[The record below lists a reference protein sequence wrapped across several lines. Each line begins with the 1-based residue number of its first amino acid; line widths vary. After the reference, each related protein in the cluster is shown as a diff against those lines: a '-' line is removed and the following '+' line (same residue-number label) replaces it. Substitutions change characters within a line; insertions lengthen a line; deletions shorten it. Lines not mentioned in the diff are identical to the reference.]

1 MLADH
6 STLRTPVRPPLPEDG
21 PVLNVVDLFSG
32 CGGLSLGLEQAA
44 TDAGCRLDITLAV
57 DFEADATA
65 VYTANFPDANAVTA
79 AVESY
84 FDGDLGAPATP
95 TEQATAQAHPRT
107 AILMGGPPCQGHSN
121 LNNITRRRDPK
132 NELYAR
138 MARAAEIL
146 HPAFVIIENVPSVRR
161 DTDQVVQRT
170 IEHLESLHYTV
181 ATGIV
186 SLHDLGVAQTR
197 RRHILL
203 ASAAP
208 AAPAQTL
215 LDQLLGNTVAAGR
228 TLRWA
233 IEDLADL
240 ADPAG
245 YDRVPVANATNVT
258 RMKYLLDNDEYDLP
272 PHLRPLC
279 HQTAHSYKSMYGRL
293 NWELPAQTI
302 TSGFGSIG
310 QGRYMHPDQT
320 RALTAHEAARIQGF
334 PDYFDFTAVTGR
346 GALATMIGN
355 AVPPAL
361 MRELGALL
369 LPAVLPAA
377 AAALAEPAPAVPAA
391 PLAAARERELVPA

>member
-1 MLADH
+1 M
-6 STLRTPVRPPLPEDG
+6 
-21 PVLNVVDLFSG
+21 DLFSG

-44 TDAGCRLDITLAV
+44 TDAGYRLDITLAV

-65 VYTANFPDANAVTA
+65 VYAANFPDANVVTA
-79 AVESY
+79 SVESY
-84 FDGDLGAPATP
+84 FDGDLGAPP
-95 TEQATAQAHPRT
+95 TNVEQATAAAHHGT

-121 LNNITRRRDPK
+121 LNNVTRRRDPK

-146 HPAFVIIENVPSVRR
+146 QPTFVIIENVPSVRR

-170 IEHLESLHYTV
+170 IEHMESLHYTV

-203 ASAAP
+203 ASADP
-208 AAPAQTL
+208 DAQAHTL
-215 LDQLLGNTVAAGR
+215 LDSLLGNTAATGR

-233 IEDLADL
+233 IEDLAAL
-240 ADPAG
+240 ADPTG
-245 YDRVPVANATNVT
+245 YDRAPVPNATNLT
-258 RMKYLLDNDEYDLP
+258 RMQYLLDNNEYDLP
-272 PHLRPLC
+272 SELRPVC
-279 HQTAHSYKSMYGRL
+279 HQSAHSYKSMYGRL
-293 NWELPAQTI
+293 NWDLPAQTI

-310 QGRYMHPDQT
+310 QGRYMHPDLP

-334 PDYFDFTAVTGR
+334 PDYFDFTAVTRR

-361 MRELGALL
+361 MRELGGLL
-369 LPAVLPAA
+369 LPALHRAA
-377 AAALAEPAPAVPAA
+377 AAAATPEVPRNTAAPAVPVTA
-391 PLAAARERELVPA
+391 PRDRELVPA

>member
-1 MLADH
+1 M
-6 STLRTPVRPPLPEDG
+6 
-21 PVLNVVDLFSG
+21 F
-32 CGGLSLGLEQAA
+32 
-44 TDAGCRLDITLAV
+44 TD
-57 DFEADATA
+57 
-65 VYTANFPDANAVTA
+65 NFPDANAVTA

-95 TEQATAQAHPRT
+95 IEQATALAHPGT

-132 NELYAR
+132 NVLYAR

-146 HPAFVIIENVPSVRR
+146 QPAFVIIENVPSVRR

-170 IEHLESLHYTV
+170 IEHLEGLDYTV

-186 SLHDLGVAQTR
+186 SLHDLGVAQSR
-197 RRHILL
+197 RRHILF
-203 ASAAP
+203 ASADP
-208 AAPAQTL
+208 AAPAPTL
-215 LDQLLGNTVAAGR
+215 LNSLLGNTAATGR

-240 ADPAG
+240 AAPTG
-245 YDRVPVANATNVT
+245 YDRAPVPNDTNLT
-258 RMKYLLDNDEYDLP
+258 RMQYLLDNDEYDLP

-279 HQTAHSYKSMYGRL
+279 HQSAHSYKSMYGRL

-334 PDYFDFTAVTGR
+334 PDYFSFTAVTGR

-369 LPAVLPAA
+369 LPVLAA
-377 AAALAEPAPAVPAA
+377 AAGAAAEPVVLAPAVPAA
-391 PLAAARERELVPA
+391 PAAAARARGLVPA